1 MSYSARLLAH
11 QCINS
16 VSRRLI
22 IGKVQ
27 DRKLDAPRGKKGK
40 LPLGT
45 IITSTNT
52 SSLRRNTLTAHKQA
66 PQLLHHPR
74 PGILDCA
81 DILCTVSILIPRVP
95 SLQLYA
101 TRASREYRTFDSPRQ
116 PL

>member
-1 MSYSARLLAH
+1 MSYSGCLLAH

-27 DRKLDAPRGKKGK
+27 DRILDKPRGKKGK

-45 IITSTNT
+45 IITLTNT
-52 SSLRRNTLTAHKQA
+52 SSSRRYTTTAHEQA
-66 PQLLHHPR
+66 PHLFQHPR
-74 PGILDCA
+74 PGVLDCA
-81 DILCTVSILIPRVP
+81 DTLCTVNTLIPRVP

-101 TRASREYRTFDSPRQ
+101 TRASRESRTFDSPRQ